1 MHRKRS
7 WWTQK
12 EYNHKTSRQINL
24 VYCDSSCHVIA
35 KSVYAIAERSRNRI
49 SNCWSRHAIS
59 MRHLRIVVSET
70 VQVALLFPC
79 WFQAHLPRRNA
90 CRLIADRTS
99 LFFCEV
105 GRFSRRAKRSLLA
118 RRKKKKWSDPVI
130 SGTGKQFPF
139 GPAARSLGR
148 I

>member
-1 MHRKRS
+1 MHRKSS
-7 WWTQK
+7 WWAQK

-35 KSVYAIAERSRNRI
+35 KSVYATAERCRNRI
-49 SNCWSRHAIS
+49 SNCRSRHAIS
-59 MRHLRIVVSET
+59 MRHLRIVASET
-70 VQVALLFPC
+70 VQVVLLFPC

-118 RRKKKKWSDPVI
+118 RRKKKKNGLTRSL
-130 SGTGKQFPF
+130 
-139 GPAARSLGR
+139 AARANSFLLGR
-148 I
+148 PQDH